1 VQPVNVLT
9 DHETYQS
16 GLLEGDEGHVSLGR
30 YGFVKLLVN
39 VRLEALLL
47 QRPHSTR
54 TPVKK
59 KLSFNN
65 VIKFLGISETPY
77 KL

>member
-1 VQPVNVLT
+1 VKLRQGTPRETRAQVQPVNVLT

-59 KLSFNN
+59 FQVL
-65 VIKFLGISETPY
+65 TM
-77 KL
+77 